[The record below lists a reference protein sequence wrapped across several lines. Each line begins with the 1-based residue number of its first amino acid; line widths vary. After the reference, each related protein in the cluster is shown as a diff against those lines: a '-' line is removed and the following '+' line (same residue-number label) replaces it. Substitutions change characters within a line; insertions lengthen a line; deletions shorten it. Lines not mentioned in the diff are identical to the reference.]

1 MRLTSFY
8 VLSYKQCPA
17 SASFAQA
24 GDNTMTT
31 HEILAQVILYITIL
45 LIGISVGGN
54 VYEIL
59 VLDPLWSSS
68 PPESVRKFFE
78 GTGFAK
84 AMQKFWLSKL
94 AKYSL
99 FFLIAAVV
107 LAWHVP
113 ARRPWLILALCT
125 TAATYFLTIRYIFRK
140 KVALFARAGSGMSPE
155 AVVHMTRQFLALDR
169 VRLVF
174 KIATFFFLLRALTL

>member
-1 MRLTSFY
+1 
-8 VLSYKQCPA
+8 
-17 SASFAQA
+17 
-24 GDNTMTT
+24 MTT
-31 HEILAQVILYITIL
+31 HEIIAQTLFYITIL

-59 VLDPLWSSS
+59 VLDPLWSAS
-68 PPESVRKFFE
+68 PPESVRTFFQ

-99 FFLIAAVV
+99 FFLIATVG
-107 LAWHVP
+107 LGWGVP
-113 ARRPWLILALCT
+113 ARRLWLILALGST
-125 TAATYFLTIRYIFRK
+125 TATYALTILYIFRK
-140 KVALFARAGSGMSPE
+140 KIALFAKAGNGMEPE
-155 AVVHMTRQFLALDR
+155 AVVRMTRQFLMADR
-169 VRLVF
+169 VRLLL